1 MSQWV
6 LVCPRCKHK
15 FHHSEISD
23 VAVEETFRNSGGLT
37 ARPRLTVDRLVCPS
51 CNAKSWYPD
60 FDLIYSTDDTDTT
73 AKGKGA

>member
-15 FHHSEISD
+15 FPHSEISD
-23 VAVEETFRNSGGLT
+23 VAVGETFRNSGGLT
-37 ARPRLTVDRLVCPS
+37 ARPRLGVDRLVCPS